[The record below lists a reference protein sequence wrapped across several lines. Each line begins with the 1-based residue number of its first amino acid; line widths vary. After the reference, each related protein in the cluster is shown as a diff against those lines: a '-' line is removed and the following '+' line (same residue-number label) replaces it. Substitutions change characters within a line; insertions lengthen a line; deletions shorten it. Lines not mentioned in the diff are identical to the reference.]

1 MTQHHYL
8 LPARWIEG
16 LPALRNLIW
25 KLEAMILRALIW
37 ALGVVSL
44 QRAYRVATRVCRMLG
59 PFFPFTPQIR
69 RNFSLAFPE
78 KSSQE
83 VTRLTRDA
91 CANIGRAVVDLV
103 QAKRI
108 WEERERR
115 IEFATE
121 DGFDLSE
128 IAGQAAVFVTAH
140 VGAWQLSS
148 FVAAHH
154 NLSMTSVYAPETNPH
169 LKKLVDGLRSALPCH
184 LVSRKGSMRKLMA
197 ALKQGDVVGLVSDLR
212 LDGGESIPFFGVNTP
227 SNTTAARLA
236 LHHGCALLPIRTE
249 RLPGYRYKITV
260 GRPIRP
266 DDPDASVDV
275 QAKQMTQKQLGLFA
289 AWIREAP
296 DQWLC
301 VGRRWP
307 REAYAS
313 PGW

>member
-8 LPARWIEG
+8 LPSRWIER
-16 LPALRNLIW
+16 LPVLRNLIW
-25 KLEAMILRALIW
+25 ILEAMILRSLVW
-37 ALGVVSL
+37 VLGSL
-44 QRAYRVATRVCRMLG
+44 SLARAYQAATLVCRILG
-59 PFFPFTPQIR
+59 PVFPFTPQIR
-69 RNFSLAFPE
+69 RNFALAFPE
-78 KSSQE
+78 KSKLE
-83 VTRLTRDA
+83 VTQLTRDA

-108 WEERERR
+108 WEEREQR
-115 IEFATE
+115 IEFVTE

-169 LKKLVDGLRSALPCH
+169 LHTLVDRLRSTLPCH
-184 LVSRKGSMRKLMA
+184 LVPRKGAMRGLMA
-197 ALKQGDVVGLVSDLR
+197 TLKRGNVVGLVSDLR
-212 LDGGESIPFFGVNTP
+212 LDSGESIPFFGVNTP

-236 LHHGCALLPIRTE
+236 LHHGCELLPLRAE
-249 RLPGYRYKITV
+249 RLPGCRYRITV
-260 GRPIRP
+260 CRPIRP
-266 DDPDASVDV
+266 QDPSASADI
-275 QAKQMTQKQLGLFA
+275 QAKQMTQEQLRIFES
-289 AWIREAP
+289 WIREAP

-307 REAYAS
+307 RETYFAAA
-313 PGW
+313 